1 MGRKLQAP
9 PSPPPPP
16 PPSASP
22 ESTYPAP
29 PPSSSAMSGEE
40 RVSVD
45 RRTDYSVVCK
55 WTIPNLERTK
65 SKAVYSPYLEV
76 GTSGVDCR
84 LVVYPRGHSDAL
96 PGSLSLYLHV
106 IDPPRTSKLGCF
118 TYYKL
123 SILNSLD
130 ESKSLH
136 RDSYYRFTSKRKSHG
151 WSDFTLSSTVL
162 DPQLGFISNN
172 FLFILADIRVL
183 NESTS
188 FVPDTNESK
197 LASSSLSVSSGQF
210 TWTIKNFSL
219 FREMI
224 KTHKLLSPSFPAE
237 ECNLR
242 ISVHRYVADKV
253 EYLYL
258 CLDSKEMENLT
269 GFEYRSCW
277 CMFRM
282 SVLNHKSGSKSIHRD
297 LHGRFGT
304 DVNFGDTTYI
314 GWCNYMKMSKFIGL
328 DNGFL
333 VDDTAVF
340 SVSFQAIKES
350 SGCLKIT
357 RTPAVKNSIMPS
369 KPDWYQGGF
378 VWKIKNFTR
387 LKDLMKKRKIVGLA
401 VNSRRFQI
409 GNQDFHLGVYP
420 RGLSQPPSHF
430 SFYLQVDN
438 QNSSP
443 DWSCFVSYRLSV
455 KNQRSMDKSVSKDSL
470 DRFSNATK
478 ELGWCEFLTL
488 NSLLD
493 QDSGFVVG
501 NTIHFCA
508 EVLLL
513 KETFLKGNTEL
524 RNAGFPVDHLSG
536 EGEFVLWILHNFM
549 SFIDI
554 LETRKIVSPAFEVG
568 GFQLQIGVC
577 KSLDS
582 ICAFLECNPS
592 VTSDSDKNFLVSYK
606 MSLANQKNY
615 AKSMWKETTFC
626 TKSNNNSVIQFMKVS
641 DMVDA
646 DAGYLAHES
655 VAILCQI
662 LDHCPSLEFSEPGTY
677 PSSNVDDSQNA
688 FSNDRD
694 EFTHSKFSE
703 VNSEIED
710 DIFESILFRAGL
722 DIALHQDSCSES
734 CIRKKIWMG
743 ADWMCHTMNKL
754 CIYLGEPVKAKDLL
768 SAVKNLVCCDVN
780 RHAESPPFLMNL
792 WTVVKISQQAII
804 DLLLDIMVE
813 SCQHSETRSSVDCY
827 DSSLKPSG
835 HTNGDASE
843 GQFLRQSGPEDSG
856 QSAKYE
862 TLASW
867 VDGSSS
873 MCAVEGLE
881 EEITDIPEKAILAKP
896 PSELS
901 AIALLKI
908 NSIQDLKIKWP
919 EQADE
924 ILDMIFNSL
933 KALDGTIPKGG
944 LRPNQWLVSVQKI
957 SRALDRAP
965 KHLQPDLVTL
975 VPKLVDHSD
984 NPLAASV
991 LLDQL
996 TKPDAD
1002 PEIQARVFDAIS
1014 QLEFSSEVWEHVFF
1028 VTSKVV
1034 EKFNDGALATI
1045 IGFLFKAASHCQ
1057 HISEAAIVVHARL
1070 CSMGVEVSPCV
1081 LIFLSETV
1089 RSCSDIAMALLRDI
1103 DFGFELD
1110 DKFLASSGEPFL
1122 CGEDK
1127 LLTRRLNMM
1136 DDQVLDEGRHF
1147 SDIYILIEMLSVPSL
1162 TNEAFQTFE
1171 RAVAQ
1176 GSIVV
1181 QSVAMVFER
1190 RHSLRLNIGPMS
1202 SAGKNQ
1208 QTDEV
1213 PGGKIEPF
1221 PVEEDDFALLLGL
1234 AERFSLSNHSRVQ
1247 QFAQMLYATL
1257 FRLFA
1262 DESYYKRML
1271 KGLVD
1276 RAINLTENG
1285 HQADKDFNTLL
1296 FLVNKERVLAGAIL
1310 NMMREVAKAA
1320 NADCATLRHQLS
1332 ASEDHNLRIQEERH
1346 AEHADMV
1353 REKAILLERLCESE
1367 ATTNNYKSELKLEI
1381 DRFATE
1387 KKELSKRMQE
1397 MESQFEWFQS
1407 EQNDEIMK
1415 LSEENKVY
1423 KDRLHN
1429 LETQLSQLKS
1439 RSSDD
1444 LKILVKEKN
1453 SLAERL
1459 KIAEAARKKSD
1470 EILKHYYSDNRILQD
1485 NKHSLEDEVR
1495 QLKATVG
1502 QLEQEK
1508 LDKEEKIKQCE
1519 MYIGGMEQKLGAW
1532 QKHIHSLEVSL
1543 REEMSQHAPLYG
1555 VGLEDLSM
1563 KELDTLSSIHQ
1574 QGLEQIYVLQQ
1585 QKANLAANPPA
1596 NPNTFPSSSRS

>member
-1 MGRKLQAP
+1 
-9 PSPPPPP
+9 
-16 PPSASP
+16 
-22 ESTYPAP
+22 
-29 PPSSSAMSGEE
+29 
-40 RVSVD
+40 
-45 RRTDYSVVCK
+45 
-55 WTIPNLERTK
+55 
-65 SKAVYSPYLEV
+65 
-76 GTSGVDCR
+76 
-84 LVVYPRGHSDAL
+84 
-96 PGSLSLYLHV
+96 
-106 IDPPRTSKLGCF
+106 
-118 TYYKL
+118 
-123 SILNSLD
+123 
-130 ESKSLH
+130 
-136 RDSYYRFTSKRKSHG
+136 
-151 WSDFTLSSTVL
+151 
-162 DPQLGFISNN
+162 
-172 FLFILADIRVL
+172 
-183 NESTS
+183 
-188 FVPDTNESK
+188 
-197 LASSSLSVSSGQF
+197 
-210 TWTIKNFSL
+210 
-219 FREMI
+219 
-224 KTHKLLSPSFPAE
+224 
-237 ECNLR
+237 
-242 ISVHRYVADKV
+242 
-253 EYLYL
+253 
-258 CLDSKEMENLT
+258 
-269 GFEYRSCW
+269 
-277 CMFRM
+277 
-282 SVLNHKSGSKSIHRD
+282 
-297 LHGRFGT
+297 
-304 DVNFGDTTYI
+304 
-314 GWCNYMKMSKFIGL
+314 
-328 DNGFL
+328 
-333 VDDTAVF
+333 
-340 SVSFQAIKES
+340 
-350 SGCLKIT
+350 
-357 RTPAVKNSIMPS
+357 
-369 KPDWYQGGF
+369 
-378 VWKIKNFTR
+378 
-387 LKDLMKKRKIVGLA
+387 MKKRKIVGLA

-488 NSLLD
+488 NSLFD

-501 NTIHFCA
+501 DTIHFCA

-536 EGEFVLWILHNFM
+536 EGEFVLWMMHNFM

-606 MSLANQKNY
+606 MSLANQKNH

-881 EEITDIPEKAILAKP
+881 EEITDIPEKAILAQP

-924 ILDMIFNSL
+924 ILDMIINSL

-944 LRPNQWLVSVQKI
+944 LRPNQWLVSVHKI

-1014 QLEFSSEVWEHVFF
+1014 QLEFSSE
-1028 VTSKVV
+1028 
-1034 EKFNDGALATI
+1034 
-1045 IGFLFKAASHCQ
+1045 
-1057 HISEAAIVVHARL
+1057 AIVVHARL

-1181 QSVAMVFER
+1181 QLVAKVFER

-1262 DESYYKRML
+1262 DESNYKRML
-1271 KGLVD
+1271 KGLID
-1276 RAINLTENG
+1276 RAINLIENG

-1296 FLVNKERVLAGAIL
+1296 FLVNKEQVLAGAIL

-1381 DRFATE
+1381 DRFATQ

-1415 LSEENKVY
+1415 LSKENKVY

-1470 EILKHYYSDNRILQD
+1470 EILKHYYRDNRILQD
-1485 NKHSLEDEVR
+1485 NKHSFEDEVR

-1519 MYIGGMEQKLGAW
+1519 MYIGGMEEKLGAW

>member
-1 MGRKLQAP
+1 MFVCEF
-9 PSPPPPP
+9 
-16 PPSASP
+16 AS
-22 ESTYPAP
+22 
-29 PPSSSAMSGEE
+29 
-40 RVSVD
+40 
-45 RRTDYSVVCK
+45 K
-55 WTIPNLERTK
+55 
-65 SKAVYSPYLEV
+65 
-76 GTSGVDCR
+76 
-84 LVVYPRGHSDAL
+84 
-96 PGSLSLYLHV
+96 
-106 IDPPRTSKLGCF
+106 
-118 TYYKL
+118 
-123 SILNSLD
+123 
-130 ESKSLH
+130 
-136 RDSYYRFTSKRKSHG
+136 
-151 WSDFTLSSTVL
+151 TL
-162 DPQLGFISNN
+162 I
-172 FLFILADIRVL
+172 
-183 NESTS
+183 
-188 FVPDTNESK
+188 
-197 LASSSLSVSSGQF
+197 ASSL
-210 TWTIKNFSL
+210 
-219 FREMI
+219 
-224 KTHKLLSPSFPAE
+224 P
-237 ECNLR
+237 
-242 ISVHRYVADKV
+242 
-253 EYLYL
+253 
-258 CLDSKEMENLT
+258 
-269 GFEYRSCW
+269 
-277 CMFRM
+277 
-282 SVLNHKSGSKSIHRD
+282 
-297 LHGRFGT
+297 
-304 DVNFGDTTYI
+304 
-314 GWCNYMKMSKFIGL
+314 
-328 DNGFL
+328 
-333 VDDTAVF
+333 
-340 SVSFQAIKES
+340 
-350 SGCLKIT
+350 
-357 RTPAVKNSIMPS
+357 
-369 KPDWYQGGF
+369 
-378 VWKIKNFTR
+378 
-387 LKDLMKKRKIVGLA
+387 
-401 VNSRRFQI
+401 
-409 GNQDFHLGVYP
+409 
-420 RGLSQPPSHF
+420 
-430 SFYLQVDN
+430 
-438 QNSSP
+438 
-443 DWSCFVSYRLSV
+443 
-455 KNQRSMDKSVSKDSL
+455 
-470 DRFSNATK
+470 
-478 ELGWCEFLTL
+478 LTL
-488 NSLLD
+488 D
-493 QDSGFVVG
+493 VM
-501 NTIHFCA
+501 
-508 EVLLL
+508 
-513 KETFLKGNTEL
+513 
-524 RNAGFPVDHLSG
+524 PM
-536 EGEFVLWILHNFM
+536 EF
-549 SFIDI
+549 
-554 LETRKIVSPAFEVG
+554 
-568 GFQLQIGVC
+568 
-577 KSLDS
+577 
-582 ICAFLECNPS
+582 
-592 VTSDSDKNFLVSYK
+592 
-606 MSLANQKNY
+606 
-615 AKSMWKETTFC
+615 
-626 TKSNNNSVIQFMKVS
+626 
-641 DMVDA
+641 
-646 DAGYLAHES
+646 
-655 VAILCQI
+655 
-662 LDHCPSLEFSEPGTY
+662 
-677 PSSNVDDSQNA
+677 
-688 FSNDRD
+688 
-694 EFTHSKFSE
+694 
-703 VNSEIED
+703 
-710 DIFESILFRAGL
+710 
-722 DIALHQDSCSES
+722 
-734 CIRKKIWMG
+734 
-743 ADWMCHTMNKL
+743 
-754 CIYLGEPVKAKDLL
+754 
-768 SAVKNLVCCDVN
+768 

-835 HTNGDASE
+835 HANGDASE

-881 EEITDIPEKAILAKP
+881 EEITDIPEKAILAQP

-924 ILDMIFNSL
+924 ILDMIINSL
-933 KALDGTIPKGG
+933 KALDGTIPKA
-944 LRPNQWLVSVQKI
+944 RPSHFGAQ
-957 SRALDRAP
+957 
-965 KHLQPDLVTL
+965 
-975 VPKLVDHSD
+975 LVDHSD

-1014 QLEFSSEVWEHVFF
+1014 QLEFSSEVWELVFF

-1181 QSVAMVFER
+1181 QLVAKVFER

-1262 DESYYKRML
+1262 DESNYKRML

-1276 RAINLTENG
+1276 RAINLIENG

-1296 FLVNKERVLAGAIL
+1296 FLVNKEQVLAGAIL

-1367 ATTNNYKSELKLEI
+1367 TTTNNYKSELKLEI
-1381 DRFATE
+1381 DRFATQ
-1387 KKELSKRMQE
+1387 KKEISKRMQE

-1407 EQNDEIMK
+1407 EQNNEIMK
-1415 LSEENKVY
+1415 LSKENKVY

-1439 RSSDD
+1439 RSSND

-1470 EILKHYYSDNRILQD
+1470 EILKHYYRDNRILQD

-1519 MYIGGMEQKLGAW
+1519 MYIGGMEEKLGAW

-1585 QKANLAANPPA
+1585 QKANLAVNPPA
-1596 NPNTFPSSSRS
+1596 DPNTFPSSSRS